1 MEQEWIDWFLE
12 NIKSKTFTP
21 EKRKHCQ
28 YEYFNFYK
36 DDVPFNREFNQFLIK
51 RIGDNKFDY
60 DVYHIHKWNEGSF
73 FKTHTDDR
81 DNRRFALVQELKES
95 ECKTK
100 LLVEGAETEYALFDV
115 YTEHSVPIIKKG
127 ERISLTVFGKKII
140 KKGLI

>member
-1 MEQEWIDWFLE
+1 MEQEWVDWFLE

-28 YEYFNFYK
+28 YEYYNFYK
-36 DDVPFNREFNQFLIK
+36 DNVPFNREFHQFLSK
-51 RIGDNKFDY
+51 QIGDNKFDY

-73 FKTHTDDR
+73 FKTHIDDR
-81 DNRRFALVQELKES
+81 DNRRFALVQELK
-95 ECKTK
+95 
-100 LLVEGAETEYALFDV
+100 LLVEGIKTEYALFDV
-115 YTEHSVPIIKKG
+115 HTEHSVPVIKKG